1 MIKRGIL
8 FLFTICLISTNR
20 SFAQKMLPDVILTNL
35 KGNSV
40 SILDEIDLN
49 KVTIVNFWAT
59 WCIPCINELEAINDI
74 YEDWQEDLNIELIA
88 VSTDDSRTQKRVR
101 PLVNGKD
108 WPYKILFDKNHDLKR
123 SLNIPS
129 VPYTII
135 VFENKIL
142 FRKSG
147 YTPGSE
153 YELYEFIE
161 QLTTE

>member
-1 MIKRGIL
+1 MIKKKIVL
-8 FLFTICLISTNR
+8 LVFYIATTN
-20 SFAQKMLPDVILTNL
+20 SGFAQKMLPDVILTNL

-40 SILDEIDLN
+40 SILDEIDHS
-49 KVTIVNFWAT
+49 KVTILNFWAT

-74 YEDWQEDLNIELIA
+74 YEEWQEDLNVELIA
-88 VSTDDSRTQKRVR
+88 ISTDDSRTQKRVR

-123 SLNIPS
+123 GLNIPS

-135 VFENKIL
+135 VVENKIL

-161 QLTTE
+161 QLTAK